1 MRDCEAKLSLNILF
15 SGPGWVGWTNKKYPL
30 EIGFVF
36 THLQSL
42 QSVSIAVFNKPDM
55 GIMVSCELLISDW
68 QKYKVNSF

>member
-1 MRDCEAKLSLNILF
+1 MRKSEAKLSVNILF

-55 GIMVSCELLISDW
+55 GIMVSS
-68 QKYKVNSF
+68 